1 MKLTLHHF
9 KIGDEAWI
17 YNEESGFHQ
26 KLIQNDVQLEYD
38 CFFATKAEAIMDKL
52 QESIN
57 WSNQLILM
65 LQEEINN
72 EH

>member
-1 MKLTLHHF
+1 MKLVPHHF
-9 KIGDEAWI
+9 KLGDTVWSYDEELEF
-17 YNEESGFHQ
+17 YQYTLNEETI
-26 KLIQNDVQLEYD
+26 LTD

-57 WSNQLILM
+57 WSNQLVLM

-72 EH
+72 D